1 MRGFRDVLRGFR
13 DVLRGFR
20 DAKRLHLLL
29 SVRFR
34 RGPLYTYIPIL
45 RKQNF

>member
-1 MRGFRDVLRGFR
+1 LRGFRDVLRGFR

-29 SVRFR
+29 SAGLR

-45 RKQNF
+45 RRRDF